1 MLTSVCSTSNCVA
14 FFNKVYFIEGQ
25 KPYWPQSRK
34 KITNNHK
41 MQSKKS
47 WFFRRNIKL
56 EWWYIPLF
64 HKPTEEATSNQINLF
79 LPNLTMPCKL
89 SRKFPRLIEKRLSGL
104 SSIKRILENLKD
116 YHEQRRITQKE
127 NKEINPKY
135 RKGSILWFIP
145 SYRKSVKTNILKL
158 VFKKLFLHYQNQI
171 FMYSQHQIK
180 NYYTQQN

>member
-64 HKPTEEATSNQINLF
+64 HKPTEEATSNRINLF

-116 YHEQRRITQKE
+116 YHEQRRAAYFGSSHLTENQSKLIFLSLSSKNFSFTIKIKYSCIVNIKSKITTH
-127 NKEINPKY
+127 NRINW
-135 RKGSILWFIP
+135 I
-145 SYRKSVKTNILKL
+145 
-158 VFKKLFLHYQNQI
+158 NQ
-171 FMYSQHQIK
+171 
-180 NYYTQQN
+180 

>member
-1 MLTSVCSTSNCVA
+1 MKAKNLIDHKVEKKLQIIIKCSLKRVDSSDVTLNWNDDTYHS
-14 FFNKVYFIEGQ
+14 
-25 KPYWPQSRK
+25 
-34 KITNNHK
+34 
-41 MQSKKS
+41 
-47 WFFRRNIKL
+47 
-56 EWWYIPLF
+56 F
-64 HKPTEEATSNQINLF
+64 HKPTEEATSDRINLF
-79 LPNLTMPCKL
+79 LSNLTMPCKL
-89 SRKFPRLIEKRLSGL
+89 PRKFPRLIEKRLSGL